1 MQLAQCVA
9 HSKCSRNIVIFID
22 FEKLFTKI
30 LEYDK
35 IEEIFTFSNNFPQD
49 IIKLMKINL
58 KCFKPNPIIFFNFIS
73 YYSQSG
79 SSSPYNVNTFSPALI
94 CFFISLFS
102 IYHKCLVLSFPS
114 VPPNNLLQNLFENS
128 PSPMFS

>member
-58 KCFKPNPIIFFNFIS
+58 KCFKPNPIIFPI
-73 YYSQSG
+73 
-79 SSSPYNVNTFSPALI
+79 
-94 CFFISLFS
+94 
-102 IYHKCLVLSFPS
+102 SFPII
-114 VPPNNLLQNLFENS
+114 PNLAPLPHTMSTPFLL
-128 PSPMFS
+128 P